1 MCAWAPS
8 LPLRAGDMLRDPQLV
23 YDKAEEMG
31 ALFRAR
37 VAAAEAAAR
46 ADDLSFAMP
55 AAESS

>member
-1 MCAWAPS
+1 MLS
-8 LPLRAGDMLRDPQLV
+8 LPAGDMLRDPKLV

-55 AAESS
+55 E